1 MKSKAAS
8 QNDATERLVSWE
20 TLVVLSLLLLAPIWA
35 AVRLSAYLEGTILS
49 AFWLTVSLITFG
61 LYWRDKRKAET
72 GGWRVKE
79 STLHLAEAFGGWA
92 AAFLAQR
99 TLHHKCSKRSYQKVF
114 WTIVLLY
121 EYIALDYLLKWQLAG
136 GLFAVARGWLT

>member
-1 MKSKAAS
+1 MKYKDVSENYDS
-8 QNDATERLVSWE
+8 QRLVSWE
-20 TLVVLSLLLLAPIWA
+20 TLVMLTLLLTAPIWA
-35 AVRLSAYLEGTILS
+35 AVRLSAYLEGTIL
-49 AFWLTVSLITFG
+49 AGIWLAVSLITFG

-99 TLHHKCSKRSYQKVF
+99 TLHHKRSKPSYQMVF
-114 WTIVLLY
+114 WSIVWLY
-121 EYIALDYLLKWQLAG
+121 EYVALDYLLNWQLARG
-136 GLFAVARGWLT
+136 AFGLVRGLVS